1 MAYSFISDPV
11 ENKLMENLQN
21 TNGLTIVTANYN
33 SSKFLKKLLESI
45 QCNGESGY
53 PLEVLIVDDSSPVEA
68 ETAQDLCYK
77 YGARYLWCQGNVA
90 RKRNFGVENASYPII
105 LFTDSDCELSPAA
118 IHEHLKLESTGPE
131 IGAMLGLVEFTGP
144 VNWIWH
150 VVERTGLV
158 GAYSFARRMP
168 YAPWGI
174 TANLSVKRTVFQKIG
189 GFDESFLKAPG
200 GEDVDLGLRI
210 NDAGYKIVSNPDA
223 LIFHTRDTW
232 NTARK
237 MLRRAFAYGRAH
249 YHVIIKHL
257 NRTGYE
263 YPRFASVFFLISL
276 LLIVRAAIT
285 LQWQSLAG
293 CIIFPL
299 AVLLGQAIFVL
310 RSERLGVKEL
320 PREIAAHILDLVF
333 ECGLIFESLL
343 HLDMRGFWTKMIYA
357 ERQLINERPHKIIQS
372 WSLIVGFLVLLILL

>member
-1 MAYSFISDPV
+1 M
-11 ENKLMENLQN
+11 
-21 TNGLTIVTANYN
+21 
-33 SSKFLKKLLESI
+33 
-45 QCNGESGY
+45 
-53 PLEVLIVDDSSPVEA
+53 
-68 ETAQDLCYK
+68 
-77 YGARYLWCQGNVA
+77 
-90 RKRNFGVENASYPII
+90 
-105 LFTDSDCELSPAA
+105 
-118 IHEHLKLESTGPE
+118 KLESTGPE

-144 VNWIWH
+144 VNWMWH

-189 GFDESFLKAPG
+189 GFDKSFLKAPG

-257 NRTGYE
+257 DRTGYE

-285 LQWQSLAG
+285 FQWQSLAG

-299 AVLLGQAIFVL
+299 AVLLCQAFLDL
-310 RSERLGVKEL
+310 RSEGLGVKEL
-320 PREIAAHILDLVF
+320 PRELIAHILDLTF
-333 ECGLIFESLL
+333 EWGLIFKSLL
-343 HLDMRGFWTKMIYA
+343 RHDLRGFWVKMIYA
-357 ERQLINERPHKIIQS
+357 ERQLINERPQKIIQS